1 MKGER
6 LYAVCYVTG
15 YTSEAEMQVF
25 HSREDAEKEFDR
37 KIRNTFGHWLDSM
50 DWDDD
55 DYSYPEILKKDRVRL
70 RERFDIYIDSKFD
83 ITWDGSEVYERVY
96 LEEIY
101 IQ

>member
-15 YTSEAEMQVF
+15 YTSEAQMQVF

-37 KIRNTFGHWLDSM
+37 KIRNTFGRYLEDT
-50 DWDDD
+50 DFNEDNL
-55 DYSYPEILKKDRVRL
+55 SYPSILKANKDHL
-70 RERFDIYIDSKFD
+70 RIKWDIHIDSEFD
-83 ITWDGSEVYERVY
+83 ITWDGYEVYERVY